1 MKRISFIK
9 ALLLFSLLSIFHT
22 VNSQNVYNVNNI
34 KIGEIIY
41 QDSTI
46 QIVDT
51 SGILLQT
58 ISVEGIVTSQLGSN
72 VMAIINQNGN
82 ITSANGQVLGG
93 VDSNG
98 NVVDSNGVIIGMVQ
112 YGLMVFDSN
121 NNLLGRVDKPIPDNV
136 LAYYFFF
143 RN

>member
-1 MKRISFIK
+1 
-9 ALLLFSLLSIFHT
+9 